1 MVTPKKPPMPRRRL
15 VVTQDEAMKS
25 YALTEAD
32 LLELEARG
40 YVVPDAG
47 LYDCGELRAG
57 VTAMRTARRI
67 EEREEAQ
74 SSLIKAALSHVEK
87 IVDKYHKP
95 ISDLLALWEKEVA
108 RSAARCVE
116 LEGRQ
121 TAMLESHEK
130 MRLQERESQ
139 LAQMVVEA
147 SIRRKDSAVELLK
160 KTVPT
165 IAGQVKESL
174 IKRTLAEKLIE
185 SVLENPEQ
193 LGALIDLPFLKP
205 HQLEM
210 LKAVLASHGVKSAE
224 EEQPAAETAA
234 DTRKGEQANGS
245 VSRS

>member
-1 MVTPKKPPMPRRRL
+1 MPSPPKKPMPRRRL

-74 SSLIKAALSHVEK
+74 SSLIKSALSHVEK

-95 ISDLLALWEKEVA
+95 ISDLLALWAAEID
-108 RSAARCVE
+108 RSAKRCKE
-116 LEGRQ
+116 LEERQ
-121 TAMLESHEK
+121 TSMIESHEK

-139 LAQMVVEA
+139 LAQMMVEA
-147 SIRRKDSAVELLK
+147 GIRRKDAAMDLLK
-160 KTVPT
+160 KTVPQL
-165 IAGQVKESL
+165 AGQVKDSL

-185 SVLENPEQ
+185 SVLENPDQ
-193 LGALIDLPFLKP
+193 LGALIELDFLKP

-210 LKAVLASHGVKSAE
+210 LKAVLEQHGAKAKP
-224 EEQPAAETAA
+224 EEQPAAESAA
-234 DTRKGEQANGS
+234 DTRKGDQANGS
-245 VSRS
+245 VSR